1 MKPGMEMD
9 GARDGTGTRME
20 LGKDGVRN
28 WGLGMDGA
36 RNWGRSQELGMEP
49 GIDAA
54 VMGTSPRGETPW
66 EVLWG
71 WKSEASGEI

>member
-28 WGLGMDGA
+28 WG
-36 RNWGRSQELGMEP
+36 RSQELGMEP

-54 VMGTSPRGETPW
+54 VMGTSPGGETPW

>member
-28 WGLGMDGA
+28 WG
-36 RNWGRSQELGMEP
+36 WSQELGMEP